1 MSSAPNDPIR
11 RAEEVEEDVAPREEP
26 GPSGG
31 ADPDDDV
38 APDATSTHD

>member
-1 MSSAPNDPIR
+1 MSSNQNDPIR

-26 GPSGG
+26 GQQGG
-31 ADPDDDV
+31 ADADDNV